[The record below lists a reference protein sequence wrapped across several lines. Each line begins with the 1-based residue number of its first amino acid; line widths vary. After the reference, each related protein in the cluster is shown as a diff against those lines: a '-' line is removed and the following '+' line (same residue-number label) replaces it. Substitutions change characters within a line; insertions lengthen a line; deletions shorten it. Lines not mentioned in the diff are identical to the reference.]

1 MGGEH
6 GGGGLP
12 VRRELRALALA
23 LGLTGAGCGFFEE
36 EPPPEQLVCRSDAEC
51 AAGQVCFV
59 DGCGNPGGDIVVE
72 VQPHPKAGLL
82 AQDFPVDRLRAEQN
96 LELFSPVRL
105 TGTVTRGTTATPDG
119 GTAPL
124 PYRAPIHLLATGDS
138 RLIPGVARRFET
150 TLTPDDGAWVLPVG
164 SGQYTVTLTPV
175 DPALP
180 PLSRDAFVDPS
191 SGGVVAFELPT
202 AARVVTLTGTLM
214 LQGAK
219 RVDAD
224 MEVQVLDESLR
235 PLSQRA
241 RVARDT
247 GAFQLVLG
255 AEDARR
261 ATVLVRATPVS
272 ASDQVPWKTFV
283 VDPSTTSSI
292 PLELGDPGAAVK
304 VEGRVLERDGQTP
317 MAGAR
322 VSLQGRVAGGGTF
335 KGEPA
340 LTDAQGRYQLTSLPG
355 VAESPL
361 TLVVVPPPRSLS
373 RLTPVNVTVAAVDTV
388 LPDVTCPERM
398 TVVGSVRN
406 PEGTGPASGVRVVVE
421 PVGALEGY
429 PQPPLGFE
437 SPLTTNSDGNFAL
450 ALDPGEY
457 RLDFLPGEN
466 LPRVSRFVT
475 VPAGTADSEVMTLAA
490 FTLSRGRSLSGRI
503 TLPPDPALA
512 PDGIA
517 ANASVRFFRVVTV
530 GGRPESILLAQ
541 TVSDS
546 TGRYSTVL
554 PTR

>member
-12 VRRELRALALA
+12 VTRARRALALA
-23 LGLTGAGCGFFEE
+23 LGLTGAGCGFLEE
-36 EPPPEQLVCRSDAEC
+36 EPPPDQLVCRSDAEC
-51 AAGQVCFV
+51 APGQVCFV

-72 VQPHPKAGLL
+72 VEPLPKAGLL

-105 TGTVTRGTTATPDG
+105 RGEVSRGTMATPDG
-119 GTAPL
+119 GLASI
-124 PYRAPIHLLATGDS
+124 PYRAPVHLLATGES
-138 RLIPGVARRFET
+138 RLIPGVARRYET
-150 TLTPDDGAWVLPVG
+150 TLSPEDGAWALPVG
-164 SGQYTVTLTPV
+164 SGDYTVTLTPL
-175 DPALP
+175 DPGLP
-180 PLSRDAFVDPS
+180 PLSRTASVDPAT
-191 SGGVVAFELPT
+191 GGTVTFELPT
-202 AARVVTLTGTLM
+202 APNVVTLSGTLV
-214 LQGAK
+214 LQGPAL
-219 RVDAD
+219 VDAD
-224 MEVQVLDESLR
+224 MEVQALDESLR

-247 GAFQLVLG
+247 GAFQLVL
-255 AEDARR
+255 ARADAQR
-261 ATVLVRATPVS
+261 ATVLLRAAPVD
-272 ASDQVPWKTFV
+272 AADLMPRKTFV
-283 VDPSTTSSI
+283 VDPSEPLTS
-292 PLELGDPGAAVK
+292 PLELGNPGAAVK
-304 VEGRVLERDGQTP
+304 VTGRVLESNGQTP

-322 VSLQGRVAGGGTF
+322 VALQGRVAGGGTF
-335 KGEPA
+335 QGVPV
-340 LTDAQGRYQLTSLPG
+340 LTDAQGRYQLQSRPG

-361 TLVVVPPPRSLS
+361 TLVIVPPPGSPS
-373 RLTPVNVTVAAVDTV
+373 RLTLQPVTVAAVDTA
-388 LPDVTCPERM
+388 LDDVTCPARM
-398 TVVGSVRN
+398 TVTGSVKN
-406 PEGTGPASGVRVVVE
+406 PEGTGPASGVRIVVE
-421 PVGALEGY
+421 PVGALTGW

-437 SPLTTNSDGNFAL
+437 SPQTTNSEGQFSL

-466 LPRVSRFVT
+466 LPRVSRFVS
-475 VPAGTADSEVMTLAA
+475 VPAGNAGTDVLPLAA

-503 TLPPDPALA
+503 TLPPDPEVA

-530 GGRPESILLAQ
+530 AGRPESLLLAQ

>member
-1 MGGEH
+1 M
-6 GGGGLP
+6 P
-12 VRRELRALALA
+12 VTRALRALALA
-23 LGLTGAGCGFFEE
+23 LGLTGAGCAFLED
-36 EPPPEQLVCRSDAEC
+36 EPPPDQLVCRSDAEC

-72 VQPHPKAGLL
+72 VEPHPKAGLL
-82 AQDFPVDRLRAEQN
+82 AQDFPVDRLRPEQN

-105 TGTVTRGTTATPDG
+105 RGEVSRGAAATADG
-119 GTAPL
+119 GTSPV
-124 PYRAPIHLLATGDS
+124 PYRAPIHLLATGES
-138 RLIPGVARRFET
+138 RLIPGVARRYET
-150 TLTPDDGAWVLPVG
+150 TLTPDDGAWMLPVG
-164 SGQYTVTLTPV
+164 SGDYTVTLTPL

-180 PLSRDAFVDPS
+180 PLSRTASVDPAT
-191 SGGVVAFELPT
+191 GGMVAFDLPT
-202 AARVVTLTGTLM
+202 APRVVTMTGTLV
-214 LQGAK
+214 LQGSR

-224 MEVQVLDESLR
+224 MEVQALDESLR

-247 GAFQLVLG
+247 GAFQLALSV
-255 AEDARR
+255 EDASRD
-261 ATVLVRATPVS
+261 TVLLRATPVDAGS
-272 ASDQVPWKTFV
+272 LMPWKTFV
-283 VDPSTTSSI
+283 VEPFSELPSA
-292 PLELGDPGAAVK
+292 LELGDPGAAVR
-304 VEGRVLERDGQTP
+304 VEGRVLESNGQSP

-335 KGEPA
+335 KGLPV
-340 LTDAQGRYQLTSLPG
+340 LTDAQGRYQLQSRPG

-361 TLVVVPPPRSLS
+361 TLVVVPPPGSPS
-373 RLTPVNVTVAAVDTV
+373 RLTLQPVAVGAADTV
-388 LPDVTCPERM
+388 LPDVTCPARRV
-398 TVVGSVRN
+398 VVGSVNN
-406 PEGTGPASGVRVVVE
+406 PEGTGPASGVRIVVE
-421 PVGALEGY
+421 PVGALTGW

-437 SPLTTNSDGNFAL
+437 SPLTTNGEGRFEL

-475 VPAGTADSEVMTLAA
+475 VAAGADETGPLELAA

-530 GGRPESILLAQ
+530 AGRPDSILLAQ

>member
-6 GGGGLP
+6 RGGGLP
-12 VRRELRALALA
+12 VRRALRALALA
-23 LGLTGAGCGFFEE
+23 LGVSASGCAFLED
-36 EPPPEQLVCRSDAEC
+36 EPPPDQLVCRSDAEC

-72 VQPHPKAGLL
+72 VQAHPKAGLL
-82 AQDFPVDRLRAEQN
+82 AQDFPVDRLRPEQN

-105 TGTVTRGTTATPDG
+105 RGEVSRGAVTTGDG
-119 GTAPL
+119 GVATIA
-124 PYRAPIHLLATGDS
+124 YRGPVHLLATGES
-138 RLIPGVARRFET
+138 RLIPGVGRRYET
-150 TLTPDDGAWVLPVG
+150 TLIPDNGAWVLPVG
-164 SGQYTVTLTPV
+164 SGDYTVTLTPV
-175 DPALP
+175 DKAVP
-180 PLSRDAFVDPS
+180 PLVRTASVDPAT
-191 SGGVVAFELPT
+191 GGSVAFELPT
-202 AARVVTLTGTLM
+202 PARVITLSGTLV
-214 LQGAK
+214 LQGSR

-224 MEVQVLDESLR
+224 VEVQALDDSLR

-241 RVARDT
+241 RVSRDT
-247 GAFQLVLG
+247 GGFQLALS
-255 AEDARR
+255 AEDAARP
-261 ATVLVRATPVS
+261 TVLLRVTPLN
-272 ASDQVPWKTFV
+272 ASDVVPRKTFV
-283 VDPSTTSSI
+283 VDPSVGFASA
-292 PLELGDPGAAVK
+292 LELGDPGAPVR
-304 VEGRVLERDGQTP
+304 VEGRVLETDGAVP
-317 MAGAR
+317 MEGAR

-335 KGEPA
+335 QGVPA

-355 VAESPL
+355 LPESPL
-361 TLVVVPPPRSLS
+361 TLVIVPPPSSPS
-373 RLTPVNVTVAAVDTV
+373 RLTLQQVVVSTVDTV
-388 LPDVTCPERM
+388 LPDVTCPPRM
-398 TVVGSVRN
+398 AVTGSVRQ
-406 PEGTGPASGVRVVVE
+406 PDGSGPASGVRIVVE
-421 PVGALEGY
+421 PVGALTGW
-429 PQPPLGFE
+429 PQPPMGFE
-437 SPLTTNSDGNFAL
+437 APFTTDGAGGFQL

-475 VPAGTADSEVMTLAA
+475 VPPRTQEEQVLELAA

-530 GGRPESILLAQ
+530 AGRPASLLLAQ

>member
-1 MGGEH
+1 M
-6 GGGGLP
+6 
-12 VRRELRALALA
+12 RRALRALALA
-23 LGLTGAGCGFFEE
+23 LGLTGAGCDFLKE

-105 TGTVTRGTTATPDG
+105 AGTVTRGTTAAADG

-138 RLIPGVARRFET
+138 RLIPGVARRYET

-164 SGQYTVTLTPV
+164 SGRYTVTLTPL

-180 PLSRDAFVDPS
+180 PLSRDAVVDPS
-191 SGGVVAFELPT
+191 SGGAVAFDLPT
-202 AARVVTLTGTLM
+202 ASRVVTLTGTLV
-214 LQGAK
+214 LQGSK

-247 GAFQLVLG
+247 GAFQLVLS
-255 AEDARR
+255 AEDAAR
-261 ATVLVRATPVS
+261 ATVLLRATPVD
-272 ASDQVPWKTFV
+272 AADLVPWKTFV
-283 VDPSTTSSI
+283 VVPSSTLPA
-292 PLELGDPGAAVK
+292 PLELGDPGAPVR
-304 VEGRVLERDGQTP
+304 VEGRVLEMDGQTP

-335 KGEPA
+335 KGVPV

-355 VAESPL
+355 AAESPL
-361 TLVVVPPPRSLS
+361 TLVIVPPPGSRS
-373 RLTPVNVTVAAVDTV
+373 RLTPQQVAVAAVDTV
-388 LPDVTCPERM
+388 LPDVACPARM
-398 TVVGSVRN
+398 TVAGSVRN

-437 SPLTTNSDGNFAL
+437 SPLTTNSEGSFSL

-475 VPAGTADSEVMTLAA
+475 VPAGTSESEVMTLAA

>member
-1 MGGEH
+1 MS
-6 GGGGLP
+6 
-12 VRRELRALALA
+12 RAFRALALA
-23 LGLTGAGCGFFEE
+23 LGLTGTGCGFLED

-72 VQPHPKAGLL
+72 VQAHPKAGLL
-82 AQDFPVDRLRAEQN
+82 AQDFPVDRLRPEQN

-105 TGTVTRGTTATPDG
+105 TGTVTRGSSTTADG
-119 GTAPL
+119 GTAPV
-124 PYRAPIHLLATGDS
+124 PYRAPIHVLATGAS
-138 RLIPGVARRFET
+138 RLIPGVARRHET
-150 TLTPDDGAWVLPVG
+150 TLFPDNGAWALPVG
-164 SGQYTVTLTPV
+164 SGQYTVTLTPL
-175 DPALP
+175 DPGLP

-191 SGGVVAFELPT
+191 SGGMVAFDLPI
-202 AARVVTLTGTLM
+202 ASRVVTLTGTLM
-214 LQGAK
+214 LQGSK
-219 RVDAD
+219 RVEAD

-255 AEDARR
+255 AEDAARD
-261 ATVLVRATPVS
+261 TVLLRATPVN
-272 ASDQVPWKTFV
+272 AADLVPWKTFV
-283 VDPSTTSSI
+283 VDPSTISPI
-292 PLELGDPGAAVK
+292 PLELGDSGVAVR
-304 VEGRVLERDGQTP
+304 VEGRVLEMDGQTP

-322 VSLQGRVAGGGTF
+322 VSLQGSVAGGGTF
-335 KGEPA
+335 KGVPV
-340 LTDAQGRYQLTSLPG
+340 LTDKEGRYQLQSLPG

-361 TLVVVPPPRSLS
+361 TLLIVPPHSSRS
-373 RLTPVNVTVAAVDTV
+373 RLTPQPVTVAAVDTV

-398 TVVGSVRN
+398 TVVGSVKN

-421 PVGALEGY
+421 PVGALDGY
-429 PQPPLGFE
+429 PQPPQGFE
-437 SPLTTNSDGNFAL
+437 SSLTTDSNGNFAL

-475 VPAGTADSEVMTLAA
+475 VPAGTADEEVMTLAA

>member
-1 MGGEH
+1 M
-6 GGGGLP
+6 
-12 VRRELRALALA
+12 RRALQALALA
-23 LGLTGAGCGFFEE
+23 LGLTGAGACGFLED

-51 AAGQVCFV
+51 ASGQVCFV

-72 VQPHPKAGLL
+72 VQPLPKAGMF

-105 TGTVTRGTTATPDG
+105 RGEVSRGTVATADG
-119 GTAPL
+119 GTQAL
-124 PYRAPIHLLATGDS
+124 PYRAPIHLLATGES
-138 RLIPGVARRFET
+138 RLIPGVARRYET
-150 TLTPDDGAWVLPVG
+150 TLTPADGAWVLPVG
-164 SGQYTVTLTPV
+164 SGDYTVTLTPL
-175 DPALP
+175 DPGLP
-180 PLSRDAFVDPS
+180 PLSRTAAVDPAT
-191 SGGVVAFELPT
+191 GGMVAFALPT
-202 AARVVTLTGTLM
+202 ASRVVTLTGTLV
-214 LQGAK
+214 LQGSR

-247 GAFQLVLG
+247 GAFQLALG
-255 AEDARR
+255 AEDAARD
-261 ATVLVRATPVS
+261 TVLLRATPVN
-272 ASDQVPWKTFV
+272 AGDLMPWKTFV
-283 VDPSTTSSI
+283 VDPSAALAT
-292 PLELGDPGAAVK
+292 PLELGDPGAVVR
-304 VEGRVLERDGQTP
+304 VEGRVLEKDGQTP

-335 KGEPA
+335 KGVPV
-340 LTDAQGRYQLTSLPG
+340 LTDEKGRYQLPSRPG
-355 VAESPL
+355 VSDPPL
-361 TLVVVPPPRSLS
+361 TLVIVPPPSSPS
-373 RLTPVNVTVAAVDTV
+373 RLTLQPVVVPAADTV
-388 LPDVTCPERM
+388 LPDATCPARM
-398 TVVGSVRN
+398 TVVGTVN
-406 PEGTGPASGVRVVVE
+406 TPEGTGPASGVRVVAE
-421 PVGALEGY
+421 PVGALTGW

-437 SPLTTNSDGNFAL
+437 SPLTTNSEGNFSL

-475 VPAGTADSEVMTLAA
+475 VPPAVDTSEVLMLAP

-503 TLPPDPALA
+503 TLPPDPAVA

-530 GGRPESILLAQ
+530 AGRPDSLLLAQ

>member
-1 MGGEH
+1 M
-6 GGGGLP
+6 
-12 VRRELRALALA
+12 RRALRALALA
-23 LGLTGAGCGFFEE
+23 LGLTGAGCDFLKE

-105 TGTVTRGTTATPDG
+105 AGTVTRGTTAAADG

-138 RLIPGVARRFET
+138 RLIPGVARRYET

-164 SGQYTVTLTPV
+164 SGRYTVTLTPV

-180 PLSRDAFVDPS
+180 PLSRDAVVDPS
-191 SGGVVAFELPT
+191 SGGAVAFDLPT
-202 AARVVTLTGTLM
+202 ASRVVTLTGTLV
-214 LQGAK
+214 LQGSK

-247 GAFQLVLG
+247 GAFQLVLS
-255 AEDARR
+255 AEDAAR
-261 ATVLVRATPVS
+261 ATVLLRATPVD
-272 ASDQVPWKTFV
+272 AGDLVPWKTFV
-283 VDPSTTSSI
+283 VVPSSTLPA
-292 PLELGDPGAAVK
+292 PLELGDPGAPVR
-304 VEGRVLERDGQTP
+304 VEGRVLEMDGQTP

-335 KGEPA
+335 KGVPV
-340 LTDAQGRYQLTSLPG
+340 LTDAQGRYQLTSPPG

-361 TLVVVPPPRSLS
+361 TLVIVPPPGSRS
-373 RLTPVNVTVAAVDTV
+373 RLTPQQVAVAAVDTV
-388 LPDVTCPERM
+388 LPDVACPARM
-398 TVVGSVRN
+398 TVAGSVRN

-437 SPLTTNSDGNFAL
+437 SPLTTNSEGSFSL

-475 VPAGTADSEVMTLAA
+475 VPAGTSESDVMTLAA

>member
-1 MGGEH
+1 M
-6 GGGGLP
+6 
-12 VRRELRALALA
+12 RRALRALALA
-23 LGLTGAGCGFFEE
+23 LGLTGAGCGFLDE

-51 AAGQVCFV
+51 ASGQVCFV

-72 VQPHPKAGLL
+72 VQPLPKAGLL

-105 TGTVTRGTTATPDG
+105 RGEVSRGTATTADG
-119 GTAPL
+119 GTQAL
-124 PYRAPIHLLATGDS
+124 PYRAPIHLLATGES
-138 RLIPGVARRFET
+138 RLIPGVARRYET
-150 TLTPDDGAWVLPVG
+150 TLAPDNGAWVLPAG
-164 SGQYTVTLTPV
+164 SGDYTVTLTPL
-175 DPALP
+175 DTALP
-180 PLSRDAFVDPS
+180 PLSRSASVDPAT
-191 SGGVVAFELPT
+191 GGMVTFDLPT
-202 AARVVTLTGTLM
+202 ASRVVMLTGTLV
-214 LQGAK
+214 LQGSR

-224 MEVQVLDESLR
+224 MEVQALDESLR

-247 GAFQLVLG
+247 GAFQLALDP
-255 AEDARR
+255 EDAARD
-261 ATVLVRATPVS
+261 TVLLRATPVN
-272 ASDQVPWKTFV
+272 AGDLLPWKTFV
-283 VDPSTTSSI
+283 VEPSASHAS
-292 PLELGDPGAAVK
+292 PLELGDPGAAVR
-304 VEGRVLERDGQTP
+304 VEGRVLEMDGQTP
-317 MAGAR
+317 LADAR
-322 VSLQGRVAGGGTF
+322 VSIQGRVAGGGTF
-335 KGEPA
+335 QGVPVM
-340 LTDAQGRYQLTSLPG
+340 TDAQGRFQLMSLPG

-361 TLVVVPPPRSLS
+361 TLVIVPPPRSSS
-373 RLTPVNVTVAAVDTV
+373 RLTLQPVTVAEENTA
-388 LPDVTCPERM
+388 LPDVTCQARLVVAG
-398 TVVGSVRN
+398 TVKN
-406 PEGTGPASGVRVVVE
+406 PEGTGPASGVRIVAE
-421 PVGALEGY
+421 PVGALTGW

-437 SPLTTNSDGNFAL
+437 SPLTTNSEGSFSL

-475 VPAGTADSEVMTLAA
+475 VPASASSSDTLLLAA

-503 TLPPDPALA
+503 TLPPDPAVA

-530 GGRPESILLAQ
+530 AGRPESLLLAQ

>member
-6 GGGGLP
+6 RGGGLP
-12 VRRELRALALA
+12 VRRALRALALA
-23 LGLTGAGCGFFEE
+23 LGLTGAGCDFLKE

-105 TGTVTRGTTATPDG
+105 AGTVTRGTTAAADG

-138 RLIPGVARRFET
+138 RLIPGVARRYET

-164 SGQYTVTLTPV
+164 SGRYTVTLTPV

-180 PLSRDAFVDPS
+180 PLSRDAVVDPS
-191 SGGVVAFELPT
+191 SGGAVAFDLPT
-202 AARVVTLTGTLM
+202 ASRVVTLTGTLV
-214 LQGAK
+214 LQGSK

-247 GAFQLVLG
+247 GAFQLVLS
-255 AEDARR
+255 AEDAAR
-261 ATVLVRATPVS
+261 ATVLLRATPVD
-272 ASDQVPWKTFV
+272 AGDLVPWKTFV
-283 VDPSTTSSI
+283 VVPSSTLPA
-292 PLELGDPGAAVK
+292 PLELGDPGAPVR
-304 VEGRVLERDGQTP
+304 VEGRVLEMDGQTP

-335 KGEPA
+335 KGVPV
-340 LTDAQGRYQLTSLPG
+340 LTDAQGRYQLTSPPG

-361 TLVVVPPPRSLS
+361 TLVIVPPPGSRS
-373 RLTPVNVTVAAVDTV
+373 RLTPQQVAVAAVDTV
-388 LPDVTCPERM
+388 LPDVACPARM
-398 TVVGSVRN
+398 TVAGSVRN

-437 SPLTTNSDGNFAL
+437 SPLTTNSEGSFSL

-475 VPAGTADSEVMTLAA
+475 VPAGTSESDVMTLAA

>member
-6 GGGGLP
+6 GAGGLP
-12 VRRELRALALA
+12 VRRALRALALA
-23 LGLTGAGCGFFEE
+23 LGLTGAGCGFLDE

-51 AAGQVCFV
+51 ASGQVCFV

-72 VQPHPKAGLL
+72 VQPLPKAGLL

-105 TGTVTRGTTATPDG
+105 RGEVSRGTATTADG
-119 GTAPL
+119 GTQAL
-124 PYRAPIHLLATGDS
+124 PYRAPIHLLATGES
-138 RLIPGVARRFET
+138 RLIPGVARRYET
-150 TLTPDDGAWVLPVG
+150 TLAPDNGAWVLPAG
-164 SGQYTVTLTPV
+164 SGDYTVTLTPL
-175 DPALP
+175 DTALP
-180 PLSRDAFVDPS
+180 PLSRSASVDPAT
-191 SGGVVAFELPT
+191 GGMVTFDLPT
-202 AARVVTLTGTLM
+202 ASRVVMLTGTLV
-214 LQGAK
+214 LQGSR

-224 MEVQVLDESLR
+224 MEVQALDESLR

-247 GAFQLVLG
+247 GAFQLALDP
-255 AEDARR
+255 EDAARD
-261 ATVLVRATPVS
+261 TVLLRATPVN
-272 ASDQVPWKTFV
+272 AGDLLPWKTFV
-283 VDPSTTSSI
+283 VEPSASHAS
-292 PLELGDPGAAVK
+292 PLELGDPGAAVR
-304 VEGRVLERDGQTP
+304 VEGRVLEMDGQTP
-317 MAGAR
+317 LADAR
-322 VSLQGRVAGGGTF
+322 VSIQGRVAGGGTF
-335 KGEPA
+335 QGVPVM
-340 LTDAQGRYQLTSLPG
+340 TDAQGRFQLMSLPG

-361 TLVVVPPPRSLS
+361 TLVIVPPPRSSS
-373 RLTPVNVTVAAVDTV
+373 RLTLQPVTVAEENTA
-388 LPDVTCPERM
+388 LPDVTCQARLVVAG
-398 TVVGSVRN
+398 TVKN
-406 PEGTGPASGVRVVVE
+406 PEGTGPASGVRIVAE
-421 PVGALEGY
+421 PVGALTGW

-437 SPLTTNSDGNFAL
+437 SPLTTNSEGSFSL

-475 VPAGTADSEVMTLAA
+475 VPASASSSDTLLLAA

-503 TLPPDPALA
+503 TLPPDPAVA

-530 GGRPESILLAQ
+530 AGRPESLLLAQ

>member
-1 MGGEH
+1 M
-6 GGGGLP
+6 P
-12 VRRELRALALA
+12 VRRALRALALA
-23 LGLTGAGCGFFEE
+23 LGLTGAGCDFLKE

-105 TGTVTRGTTATPDG
+105 AGTVTRGTTAAADG

-138 RLIPGVARRFET
+138 RLIPGVARRYET

-164 SGQYTVTLTPV
+164 SGRYTVTLTPV

-180 PLSRDAFVDPS
+180 PLSRDAVVDPS
-191 SGGVVAFELPT
+191 SGGAVAFDLPT
-202 AARVVTLTGTLM
+202 ASRVVTLTGTLV
-214 LQGAK
+214 LQGSK

-247 GAFQLVLG
+247 GAFQLVLS
-255 AEDARR
+255 AEDAAR
-261 ATVLVRATPVS
+261 ATVLLRATPVD
-272 ASDQVPWKTFV
+272 AGDLVPWKTFV
-283 VDPSTTSSI
+283 VVPSSTLPA
-292 PLELGDPGAAVK
+292 PLELGDPGAPVR
-304 VEGRVLERDGQTP
+304 VEGRVLEMDGQTP

-335 KGEPA
+335 KGVPV
-340 LTDAQGRYQLTSLPG
+340 LTDAQGRYQLTSPPG

-361 TLVVVPPPRSLS
+361 TLVIVPPPGSRS
-373 RLTPVNVTVAAVDTV
+373 RLTPQQVAVAAVDTV
-388 LPDVTCPERM
+388 LPDVACPARM
-398 TVVGSVRN
+398 TVAGSVRN

-437 SPLTTNSDGNFAL
+437 SPLTTNSEGSFSL

-475 VPAGTADSEVMTLAA
+475 VPAGTSESDVMTLAA

>member
-6 GGGGLP
+6 RGGGLP
-12 VRRELRALALA
+12 VSRAFRALALA
-23 LGLTGAGCGFFEE
+23 LGLTGTGCGFLED

-72 VQPHPKAGLL
+72 VQAHPKAGLL
-82 AQDFPVDRLRAEQN
+82 AQDFPVDRLRPEQN

-105 TGTVTRGTTATPDG
+105 TGTVTRGSSTTADG
-119 GTAPL
+119 GTAPV
-124 PYRAPIHLLATGDS
+124 PYRAPIHVLATGAS
-138 RLIPGVARRFET
+138 RLIPGVARRHET
-150 TLTPDDGAWVLPVG
+150 TLFPDNGAWALPVG
-164 SGQYTVTLTPV
+164 SGQYTVTLTPL
-175 DPALP
+175 DPGLP

-191 SGGVVAFELPT
+191 SGGMVAFDLPI
-202 AARVVTLTGTLM
+202 ASRVVTLTGTLM
-214 LQGAK
+214 LQGSK
-219 RVDAD
+219 RVEAD

-255 AEDARR
+255 AEDAARD
-261 ATVLVRATPVS
+261 TVLLRATPVN
-272 ASDQVPWKTFV
+272 AADLVPWKTFV
-283 VDPSTTSSI
+283 VDPSTISPI
-292 PLELGDPGAAVK
+292 PLELGDSGVAVR
-304 VEGRVLERDGQTP
+304 VEGRVLEMDGQTP

-322 VSLQGRVAGGGTF
+322 VSLQGSVAGGGTF
-335 KGEPA
+335 KGVPV
-340 LTDAQGRYQLTSLPG
+340 LTDKEGRYQLQSLPG

-361 TLVVVPPPRSLS
+361 TLLIVPPHSSRS
-373 RLTPVNVTVAAVDTV
+373 RLTPQPVTVAAVDTV

-398 TVVGSVRN
+398 TVVGSVKN

-421 PVGALEGY
+421 PVGALDGY
-429 PQPPLGFE
+429 PQPPQGFE
-437 SPLTTNSDGNFAL
+437 SSLTTDSNGNFAL

-475 VPAGTADSEVMTLAA
+475 VPAGTADEEVMTLAA

>member
-1 MGGEH
+1 M
-6 GGGGLP
+6 P
-12 VRRELRALALA
+12 VRRALRALALA
-23 LGLTGAGCGFFEE
+23 LGLTGAGCGFLDE

-51 AAGQVCFV
+51 ASGQVCFV

-72 VQPHPKAGLL
+72 VQPLPKAGLL

-105 TGTVTRGTTATPDG
+105 RGEVSRGTATTADG
-119 GTAPL
+119 GTQAL
-124 PYRAPIHLLATGDS
+124 PYRAPIHLLATGES
-138 RLIPGVARRFET
+138 RLIPGVARRYET
-150 TLTPDDGAWVLPVG
+150 TLAPDNGAWVLPAG
-164 SGQYTVTLTPV
+164 SGDYTVTLTPL
-175 DPALP
+175 DTALP
-180 PLSRDAFVDPS
+180 PLSRSASVDPAT
-191 SGGVVAFELPT
+191 GGMVTFDLPT
-202 AARVVTLTGTLM
+202 ASRVVMLTGTLV
-214 LQGAK
+214 LQGSR

-224 MEVQVLDESLR
+224 MEVQALDESLR

-247 GAFQLVLG
+247 GAFQLALDP
-255 AEDARR
+255 EDAARD
-261 ATVLVRATPVS
+261 TVLLRATPVN
-272 ASDQVPWKTFV
+272 AGDLLPWKTFV
-283 VDPSTTSSI
+283 VEPSASHAS
-292 PLELGDPGAAVK
+292 PLELGDPGAAVR
-304 VEGRVLERDGQTP
+304 VEGRVLEMDGQTP
-317 MAGAR
+317 LADAR
-322 VSLQGRVAGGGTF
+322 VSIQGRVAGGGTF
-335 KGEPA
+335 QGVPVM
-340 LTDAQGRYQLTSLPG
+340 TDAQGRFQLMSLPG

-361 TLVVVPPPRSLS
+361 TLVIVPPPRSSS
-373 RLTPVNVTVAAVDTV
+373 RLTLQPVTVAEENTA
-388 LPDVTCPERM
+388 LPDVTCQARLVVAG
-398 TVVGSVRN
+398 TVKN
-406 PEGTGPASGVRVVVE
+406 PEGTGPASGVRIVAE
-421 PVGALEGY
+421 PVGALTGW

-437 SPLTTNSDGNFAL
+437 SPLTTNSEGSFSL

-475 VPAGTADSEVMTLAA
+475 VPASASSSDTLLLAA

-503 TLPPDPALA
+503 TLPPDPAVA

-530 GGRPESILLAQ
+530 AGRPESLLLAQ